1 MGGGKCIAV
10 GVRANVI
17 QGGVAMESN
26 AQGSDV
32 RRRGR
37 RLAGLLL
44 VLSAVFYVV
53 GFVHLRADFPNGSPW
68 NDWSKMTDEGWYGG
82 AAIHHFVQGSWYL
95 PESFNP
101 AVAMPVWPVMLGAW
115 FAVTGVSMIAART
128 LTMLLYG
135 VSLVLLYRVAW
146 RARPGKMAAIVV
158 LLTVINPLCYAF
170 NRLAVLEPVTVF
182 WMMLAL
188 WLAGETRRGD
198 AVRQVLLGVVI
209 FLLVLTKVTGI
220 ALVPAVLYLM
230 WAEWGWPG
238 LPKLREL
245 GWREVAGLAIVVGTA
260 AVLWMG
266 YMRLIVNPHYLMDYR
281 LLFRINAYRVH
292 LSIVPQM
299 AWVTL
304 RDGLWIN
311 PILFPVAVGI
321 GVLSVVWLRGLWRV
335 PLFGAAVIAIL
346 GHLAYIGYHTN
357 FQPRYYEVIAMPVV
371 LVIMLG
377 VAEMCCADS
386 DPARTARVAWARW
399 GAVVLVAVI
408 VVAAV
413 GMMVQTVGYALRPV
427 YSFWQAA
434 QSIAAIIDADGGAAD
449 GGAKPAVLLSDSGDD
464 ITLWT
469 GVPAVCEA
477 YNLHGLDAVLNRY
490 KPGWYAAWPG
500 WEDKAIQQVGE
511 RYRLDAVARYR
522 VFDDPSRQTL
532 VLYKLT
538 PR

>member
-1 MGGGKCIAV
+1 MD
-10 GVRANVI
+10 
-17 QGGVAMESN
+17 SN
-26 AQGSDV
+26 AQGGEV

-37 RLAGLLL
+37 GLVGLLL
-44 VLSAVFYVV
+44 VLSAVFYMA

-68 NDWSKMTDEGWYGG
+68 NDWSKFTDEGWYGG
-82 AAIHHFVQGSWYL
+82 AAIHHFVWGSWYL
-95 PESFNP
+95 PGSFNP
-101 AVAMPVWPVMLGAW
+101 AVAMPMWPVMLGAW
-115 FAVTGVSMIAART
+115 FALTGVSMIAART

-146 RARPGKMAAIVV
+146 RAKPGKVAAVVV

-188 WLAGETRRGD
+188 WLAGETRRDD

-209 FLLVLTKVTGI
+209 FLLVLTKLTAV

-238 LPKLREL
+238 LPRRRGP

-260 AVLWMG
+260 ALLWGG
-266 YMRLIVNPHYLMDYR
+266 YMGLVVRPHYLADYR
-281 LLFRINAYRVH
+281 LLFSINAYRVH
-292 LSIVPQM
+292 LSIVPKM

-304 RDGLWIN
+304 RDGRWIN

-321 GVLSVVWLRGLWRV
+321 GVLSVVWLRSLWRV

-346 GHLAYIGYHTN
+346 GQMAYMGYRTN

-377 VAEMCCADS
+377 VAGMWDRRGIVPDAGF
-386 DPARTARVAWARW
+386 ARW
-399 GAVVLVAVI
+399 IVAVLTLVI
-408 VVAAV
+408 VVAALEI
-413 GMMVQTVGYALRPV
+413 GVQTVGYVLHPD
-427 YSFWQAA
+427 YSFWEAA
-434 QSIAAIIDADGGAAD
+434 QGIAAIIDTD
-449 GGAKPAVLLSDSGDD
+449 GGAKPVLLSDSGDD

-500 WEDKAIQQVGE
+500 WEDQAIQQVGE
-511 RYRLDAVARYR
+511 RYRLNAVARYR